1 VSFSDEV
8 QFARDTRVVLIP
20 DGVDFRI
27 PAGATGWVRQV
38 LGGNFTVM
46 LDSGRLVRVAAA
58 DADAIGRTSEVA
70 AEPAAPGERADA
82 DGVWN
87 VLRTIYDP
95 EIPHNV
101 VDLGLVYELSLRE
114 VDGGVAVD
122 VVMTLTAPG
131 CGMGPVLVRDVE
143 DRVGALPGVQGVS
156 VELVFEPP
164 WSPERMTEEIRTE
177 LGMW

>member
-1 VSFSDEV
+1 
-8 QFARDTRVVLIP
+8 
-20 DGVDFRI
+20 
-27 PAGATGWVRQV
+27 
-38 LGGNFTVM
+38 
-46 LDSGRLVRVAAA
+46 
-58 DADAIGRTSEVA
+58 
-70 AEPAAPGERADA
+70 
-82 DGVWN
+82 

>member
-1 VSFSDEV
+1 MSHPDEV
-8 QFARDTRVVLIP
+8 QFQRDTRVVLIP

-27 PAGATGWVRQV
+27 PAGATGWVTQV

-46 LDSGRLVRVAAA
+46 LDSGRMVRVAAV
-58 DADAIGRTSEVA
+58 DADAIDRTAVA
-70 AEPAAPGERADA
+70 AIVPNVEGIASAD
-82 DGVWN
+82 DVWG

-101 VDLGLVYELSLRE
+101 VDLGLVYELTLRE
-114 VDGGVAVD
+114 VEGGVAVD

-143 DRVGALPGVQGVS
+143 DRVGALPGVHGVT
-156 VELVFEPP
+156 VDLVFDPP